1 MLWHR
6 QKKLMKIAKLDEA
19 IAIFKGDFKAATRG
33 PHEEGCED
41 SGNSG
46 RKTLIEDTK
55 KSLPADEEI
64 LTMLKQKCSSAKK
77 ATHEELRKC
86 GGEEVRNCGDE
97 GR

>member
-1 MLWHR
+1 
-6 QKKLMKIAKLDEA
+6 MKIAKLDEA
-19 IAIFKGDFKAATRG
+19 IAIFKGDIKAATRG
-33 PHEEGCED
+33 PHEEGCQD

-64 LTMLKQKCSSAKK
+64 LTMLKQKCSSVKK